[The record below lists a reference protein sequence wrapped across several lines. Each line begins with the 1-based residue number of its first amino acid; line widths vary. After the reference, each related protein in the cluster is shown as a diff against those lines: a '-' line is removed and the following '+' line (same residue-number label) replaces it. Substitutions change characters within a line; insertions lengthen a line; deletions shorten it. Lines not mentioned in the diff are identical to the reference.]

1 MYYICVKKSNIANF
15 RYKYSFDGK
24 ERWLERHHNI
34 ESPESKKSENI
45 LYFFLSGDRNI
56 YTTNKKV

>member
-15 RYKYSFDGK
+15 RYKYYSFDGK
-24 ERWLERHHNI
+24 ERWLERHHNNNI
-34 ESPESKKSENI
+34 ESENI
-45 LYFFLSGDRNI
+45 LYFFLSGDRNV